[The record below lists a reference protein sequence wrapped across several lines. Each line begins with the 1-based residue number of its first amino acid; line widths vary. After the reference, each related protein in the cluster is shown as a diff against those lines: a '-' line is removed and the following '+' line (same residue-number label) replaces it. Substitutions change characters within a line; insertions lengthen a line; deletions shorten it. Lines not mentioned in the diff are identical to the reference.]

1 MLINNIFFNN
11 NQYKNNKLPVRST
24 HQNQQVFTGKA
35 EQISKEI
42 QLTPE
47 DLQKV
52 SFIADKYE
60 QILKIFSSFNGI
72 YQQKFKSLYPNIV
85 SGEKIKG
92 FVFESI
98 AGLKNKH
105 LQIVRFNTKANS
117 DELLTFGL
125 LDYQNKNLLRYR
137 IDKTGKVC
145 ISSEKEN
152 LNQLSINPFNNEI
165 QYSNYLNSFIEEIK
179 NFSFYSKN
187 FKTINKNSSNTSQQT
202 VINNIESL
210 KDIQNSTGIK
220 PEIDKIV
227 QNYSDLTNVLNLNRG
242 KDALELKQA
251 YFKNVNP
258 KTKGLVIKDSKN
270 TQSITYC
277 PLISKEDN
285 RVSKIV
291 IHNNNNDLENIFV
304 LFADG
309 RIAKQKKLSE
319 ETNAFRPNNL
329 EYISDNDIQNF
340 KIKNIFESLNKEFEE
355 FKKFIIETRN
365 SKTAEK
371 NKIIQEKKL
380 LQAKL
385 QEEKLLKKLEK
396 EQIKQEKLALKAQ
409 KELIA
414 KESARKKQEEKIKK
428 LAEKDAKIA
437 AEKLIKEQKQIQ
449 KAEIK
454 KTQIKVQK
462 TKKATENSTAQISE
476 KLLPQEN
483 PQKVI
488 KFINYNEMRL
498 NKITDELNQI
508 FNLPVEKRSPH
519 LTHEKL
525 SNGTIFAGR
534 FSLKASD
541 GTNITVSRIK
551 SPKYVDFTYYSI
563 KVKKDGKEFIFNIDP
578 DTSKILKSK
587 DGKPEIN
594 KKNMVSYI
602 SKEDYLKDNPEAS
615 NLPEYL
621 NEICEYKTS
630 ASRKI
635 IKNDTKSK
643 KQIFLEEQEQEVL
656 KALMDSEN
664 LLD

>member
-11 NQYKNNKLPVRST
+11 NQYKNNKLHVRST
-24 HQNQQVFTGKA
+24 PQNQLVFTGKA

-42 QLTPE
+42 QLTQE

-52 SFIADKYE
+52 SFIADTYE
-60 QILKIFSSFNGI
+60 QILKIFSSYNGI
-72 YQQKFKSLYPNIV
+72 YQKKFKSLYPNIV

-92 FVFESI
+92 FVFDSI
-98 AGLKNKH
+98 EGLKNKH

-117 DELLTFGL
+117 DELLTLSL
-125 LDYQNKNLLRYR
+125 LDSQNKNLLRYR
-137 IDKTGKVC
+137 INKNGRVC

-152 LNQLSINPFNNEI
+152 LNQLSINPFNNEV

-227 QNYSDLTNVLNLNRG
+227 QNYSELTNVLNLNRG
-242 KDALELKQA
+242 KDTLELKQA

-258 KTKGLVIKDSKN
+258 KTKGLVINDSKN

-277 PLISKEDN
+277 PLMSKEDN
-285 RVSKIV
+285 RVAKIV
-291 IHNNNNDLENIFV
+291 IHNKNKALENIFV
-304 LFADG
+304 LFSDG

-365 SKTAEK
+365 SKTDAK
-371 NKIIQEKKL
+371 NKIIQDKKL
-380 LQAKL
+380 QQEKL
-385 QEEKLLKKLEK
+385 QKEKLLKKLEK

-428 LAEKDAKIA
+428 LAEKNAKIA

-449 KAEIK
+449 KAENK
-454 KTQIKVQK
+454 KTQIKETT
-462 TKKATENSTAQISE
+462 TKNTAQIQE
-476 KLLPQEN
+476 KTKQ
-483 PQKVI
+483 QKVQHEI
-488 KFINYNEMRL
+488 KFPSYNAMRL
-498 NKITDELNQI
+498 NKITEELNQI

-534 FSLKASD
+534 FSLTTLDNA
-541 GTNITVSRIK
+541 NITVSRIK

-602 SKEDYLKDNPEAS
+602 SKEDYLNHNPEA
-615 NLPEYL
+615 NHLPEYL

-630 ASRKI
+630 APRKI
-635 IKNDTKSK
+635 IKHNTKPQ
-643 KQIFLEEQEQEVL
+643 KQIFLEQQEQEVL
-656 KALMDSEN
+656 KALNMDSEN
-664 LLD
+664 LMD

>member
-11 NQYKNNKLPVRST
+11 NQYKNNKLHVRST
-24 HQNQQVFTGKA
+24 PQNQLVFTGKA

-42 QLTPE
+42 QLTQE

-52 SFIADKYE
+52 SFIADTYE
-60 QILKIFSSFNGI
+60 QILKIFSSYNGI
-72 YQQKFKSLYPNIV
+72 YQKKFKSLYPNII

-92 FVFESI
+92 FVFDSI
-98 AGLKNKH
+98 EGLKNKH

-117 DELLTFGL
+117 DELLTLSL
-125 LDYQNKNLLRYR
+125 LDSQNKNLLRYR
-137 IDKTGKVC
+137 INKNGRVC

-152 LNQLSINPFNNEI
+152 LNQLSINPFNNEV

-227 QNYSDLTNVLNLNRG
+227 QNYSELTNVLNLNRG
-242 KDALELKQA
+242 KDTLELKQA

-258 KTKGLVIKDSKN
+258 KTKGLVINDSKN

-277 PLISKEDN
+277 PLMSKEDN
-285 RVSKIV
+285 RVAKIV
-291 IHNNNNDLENIFV
+291 IHNKNKALENIFV
-304 LFADG
+304 LFSDG

-365 SKTAEK
+365 SKTDAK
-371 NKIIQEKKL
+371 NKIIQDNKL
-380 LQAKL
+380 QQEKL

-428 LAEKDAKIA
+428 LAEKNAKIA

-449 KAEIK
+449 KAENK
-454 KTQIKVQK
+454 KTQIKETT
-462 TKKATENSTAQISE
+462 TKNTAQIQE
-476 KLLPQEN
+476 KTKQ
-483 PQKVI
+483 QKVQHEI
-488 KFINYNEMRL
+488 KFPSYNAMRL
-498 NKITDELNQI
+498 NKITEELNQI

-534 FSLKASD
+534 FSLTTLDNA
-541 GTNITVSRIK
+541 NITVSRIK

-594 KKNMVSYI
+594 KRNIVTYI

-630 ASRKI
+630 APRKI
-635 IKNDTKSK
+635 IKHNTKPQ
-643 KQIFLEEQEQEVL
+643 KQIFLEQQEQEVL

>member
-137 IDKTGKVC
+137 IDKTGKVF

-152 LNQLSINPFNNEI
+152 LNQLSTNPFNNEI

-187 FKTINKNSSNTSQQT
+187 FKTINKNSSNTSPQK
-202 VINNIESL
+202 VIENIDKL
-210 KDIQNSTGIK
+210 KNVQSSTGIK

-355 FKKFIIETRN
+355 FKKFIIENRN
-365 SKTAEK
+365 SKTDAK
-371 NKIIQEKKL
+371 NKIIQDKKL
-380 LQAKL
+380 QQEKL

-454 KTQIKVQK
+454 KTQIKEVK
-462 TKKATENSTAQISE
+462 TKKATPNNTAQTQE
-476 KLLPQEN
+476 KNKQ
-483 PQKVI
+483 QKVQHEI
-488 KFINYNEMRL
+488 KFPSYNAMRL
-498 NKITDELNQI
+498 NKITEELNQI

-534 FSLKASD
+534 FSLTTLDNA
-541 GTNITVSRIK
+541 NITVSRIK

-594 KKNMVSYI
+594 KRNIVTYI

-630 ASRKI
+630 APRKI
-635 IKNDTKSK
+635 IKHNTKPQ
-643 KQIFLEEQEQEVL
+643 KQIFLEQQEQEVL

>member
-24 HQNQQVFTGKA
+24 HQNQQFFTGKA
-35 EQISKEI
+35 ERISKEI

-117 DELLTFGL
+117 DELLTLSL
-125 LDYQNKNLLRYR
+125 LDSQNKNLLRYR
-137 IDKTGKVC
+137 INKNGRVC
-145 ISSEKEN
+145 ITSEKEN
-152 LNQLSINPFNNEI
+152 LNQLSINPFNNEV

-187 FKTINKNSSNTSQQT
+187 FKTINKNSSNTSPQK
-202 VINNIESL
+202 VIENIDKL
-210 KDIQNSTGIK
+210 KNVQSSTGIK

-227 QNYSDLTNVLNLNRG
+227 QNYSELTNVLNLNRG
-242 KDALELKQA
+242 KDTLELKQA

-258 KTKGLVIKDSKN
+258 KTKGLVINDSKN

-277 PLISKEDN
+277 PLMSKEDN
-285 RVSKIV
+285 RVAKIV
-291 IHNNNNDLENIFV
+291 IHNKNKALENIFV
-304 LFADG
+304 LFSDG

-365 SKTAEK
+365 SKTDAK
-371 NKIIQEKKL
+371 NKIIQDKKL
-380 LQAKL
+380 QQEKL

-428 LAEKDAKIA
+428 LAEKNAKIA

-449 KAEIK
+449 KAENK
-454 KTQIKVQK
+454 KTQIKETT
-462 TKKATENSTAQISE
+462 TKNTAQIQE
-476 KLLPQEN
+476 KTKQ
-483 PQKVI
+483 QKVQHEI
-488 KFINYNEMRL
+488 KFPSYNAMRL
-498 NKITDELNQI
+498 NKITEELNQI

-534 FSLKASD
+534 FSLTTLDNA
-541 GTNITVSRIK
+541 NITVSRIK

-594 KKNMVSYI
+594 KRNIVTYI

-630 ASRKI
+630 APRKI
-635 IKNDTKSK
+635 IKHNTKPQ
-643 KQIFLEEQEQEVL
+643 KQIFLEQQEQEVL

>member
-42 QLTPE
+42 QLTQE

-52 SFIADKYE
+52 SFIADTYE

-72 YQQKFKSLYPNIV
+72 YQKKFKSLYPNIV

-92 FVFESI
+92 FVFDSI
-98 AGLKNKH
+98 EGLKNKH

-117 DELLTFGL
+117 DELLTLSL
-125 LDYQNKNLLRYR
+125 LDSQNKNLLRYR
-137 IDKTGKVC
+137 INKNGRVC

-152 LNQLSINPFNNEI
+152 LNQLSTNPFNNEI

-187 FKTINKNSSNTSQQT
+187 FKTINKNSSNTSPQK
-202 VINNIESL
+202 VIENIDKL
-210 KDIQNSTGIK
+210 KNVQSSTGIK

-355 FKKFIIETRN
+355 FKKFIIENRN
-365 SKTAEK
+365 SKTDAK
-371 NKIIQEKKL
+371 NKIIQDKKL
-380 LQAKL
+380 QQEKL

-454 KTQIKVQK
+454 KTQIKEVK
-462 TKKATENSTAQISE
+462 TKKATPNNTAQTQE
-476 KLLPQEN
+476 KNKQ
-483 PQKVI
+483 QKVQHEI
-488 KFINYNEMRL
+488 KFPSYNEMRL
-498 NKITDELNQI
+498 NKITEELNQI

-602 SKEDYLKDNPEAS
+602 SKEDYLNHNPEA
-615 NLPEYL
+615 NHLPEYL
-621 NEICEYKTS
+621 NEICEYKAS

-635 IKNDTKSK
+635 IKHNTKPQ
-643 KQIFLEEQEQEVL
+643 KQIFLEQQEQEVL

>member
-11 NQYKNNKLPVRST
+11 NQYKNNKLHVRST
-24 HQNQQVFTGKA
+24 PQNQLVFTGKA

-42 QLTPE
+42 QLTQE

-52 SFIADKYE
+52 SFIADTYE
-60 QILKIFSSFNGI
+60 QILKIFSSYNGI
-72 YQQKFKSLYPNIV
+72 YQKKFKSLYPNIV

-92 FVFESI
+92 FVFDSI
-98 AGLKNKH
+98 EGLKNKH

-117 DELLTFGL
+117 DELLTLSL
-125 LDYQNKNLLRYR
+125 LDSQNKNLLRYR
-137 IDKTGKVC
+137 INKNGRVC

-152 LNQLSINPFNNEI
+152 LNQLSINPFNNEV

-227 QNYSDLTNVLNLNRG
+227 QNYSELTNVLNLNRG
-242 KDALELKQA
+242 KDTLELKQA

-258 KTKGLVIKDSKN
+258 KTKGLVINDSKN

-277 PLISKEDN
+277 PLMSKEDN
-285 RVSKIV
+285 RVAKIV
-291 IHNNNNDLENIFV
+291 IHNKNKALENIFV
-304 LFADG
+304 LFSDG

-365 SKTAEK
+365 SKTDAK
-371 NKIIQEKKL
+371 NKIIQDKKL
-380 LQAKL
+380 QQEKL
-385 QEEKLLKKLEK
+385 QKEKLLKKLEK

-428 LAEKDAKIA
+428 LAEKNAKIA

-449 KAEIK
+449 KAENK
-454 KTQIKVQK
+454 KTQIKETT
-462 TKKATENSTAQISE
+462 TKNTAQIQE
-476 KLLPQEN
+476 KTKQ
-483 PQKVI
+483 QKVQHEI
-488 KFINYNEMRL
+488 KFPSYNAMRL
-498 NKITDELNQI
+498 NKITEELNQI

-534 FSLKASD
+534 FSLTTLDNA
-541 GTNITVSRIK
+541 NITVSRIK

-594 KKNMVSYI
+594 KRNIVTYI

-630 ASRKI
+630 APRKI
-635 IKNDTKSK
+635 IKHNTKPK
-643 KQIFLEEQEQEVL
+643 KQIFLEQQEQEVL

>member
-11 NQYKNNKLPVRST
+11 NQYKNNKLHVRST
-24 HQNQQVFTGKA
+24 PQNQLVFTGKA

-42 QLTPE
+42 QLTQE

-52 SFIADKYE
+52 SFIADTYE
-60 QILKIFSSFNGI
+60 QILKIFSSYNGI
-72 YQQKFKSLYPNIV
+72 YQKKFKSLYPNIV

-92 FVFESI
+92 FVFDSI
-98 AGLKNKH
+98 EGLKNKH

-117 DELLTFGL
+117 DELLTLSL
-125 LDYQNKNLLRYR
+125 LDSQNKNLLRYR
-137 IDKTGKVC
+137 INKNGRVC

-152 LNQLSINPFNNEI
+152 LNQLSINPFNNEV

-227 QNYSDLTNVLNLNRG
+227 QNYSELTNVLNLNRG
-242 KDALELKQA
+242 KDTLELKQA

-258 KTKGLVIKDSKN
+258 KTKGLVINDSKN

-277 PLISKEDN
+277 PLMSKEDN
-285 RVSKIV
+285 RVAKIV
-291 IHNNNNDLENIFV
+291 IHNKNKALENIFV
-304 LFADG
+304 LFSDG

-365 SKTAEK
+365 SKTDAK
-371 NKIIQEKKL
+371 NKIIQDKKL
-380 LQAKL
+380 QQEKL
-385 QEEKLLKKLEK
+385 QKEKLLKKLEK

-428 LAEKDAKIA
+428 LAEKNAKIA

-449 KAEIK
+449 KAENK
-454 KTQIKVQK
+454 KTQIKETT
-462 TKKATENSTAQISE
+462 TKNTAQIQE
-476 KLLPQEN
+476 KTKQ
-483 PQKVI
+483 QKVQHEI
-488 KFINYNEMRL
+488 KFPSYNAMRL
-498 NKITDELNQI
+498 NKITEELNQI

-519 LTHEKL
+519 LIHEKL

-534 FSLKASD
+534 FSLTTLDNA
-541 GTNITVSRIK
+541 NITVSRIK

-594 KKNMVSYI
+594 KRNIVTYI

-630 ASRKI
+630 APRKI
-635 IKNDTKSK
+635 IKHNTKPQ
-643 KQIFLEEQEQEVL
+643 KQIFLEQQEQEVL

>member
-11 NQYKNNKLPVRST
+11 NQYKNNKLHVRST
-24 HQNQQVFTGKA
+24 PQNQLVFTGKA

-42 QLTPE
+42 QLTQE

-52 SFIADKYE
+52 SFIADTYE
-60 QILKIFSSFNGI
+60 QILKIFSSYNGI
-72 YQQKFKSLYPNIV
+72 YQKKFKSLYPNIV

-92 FVFESI
+92 FVFDSI
-98 AGLKNKH
+98 EGLKNKH

-117 DELLTFGL
+117 DELLTLSL
-125 LDYQNKNLLRYR
+125 LDSQNKNLLRYR
-137 IDKTGKVC
+137 INKNGRVC

-152 LNQLSINPFNNEI
+152 LNQLSINPFNNEV

-227 QNYSDLTNVLNLNRG
+227 QNYSELTNVLNLNRG
-242 KDALELKQA
+242 KDTLELKQA

-258 KTKGLVIKDSKN
+258 KTKGLVINDSKN

-277 PLISKEDN
+277 PLMSKEDN
-285 RVSKIV
+285 RVAKIV
-291 IHNNNNDLENIFV
+291 IHNKNKALENIFV
-304 LFADG
+304 LFSDG

-365 SKTAEK
+365 SKTDAK
-371 NKIIQEKKL
+371 NKIIQDKKL
-380 LQAKL
+380 QQEKL
-385 QEEKLLKKLEK
+385 QKEKLLKKLEK

-428 LAEKDAKIA
+428 LAEKNAKIA

-449 KAEIK
+449 KAENK
-454 KTQIKVQK
+454 KTQIKETT
-462 TKKATENSTAQISE
+462 TKNTAQIQE
-476 KLLPQEN
+476 KTKQ
-483 PQKVI
+483 QKVQHEI
-488 KFINYNEMRL
+488 KFPSYNAMRL
-498 NKITDELNQI
+498 NKITEELNQI

-534 FSLKASD
+534 FSLTTLDNA
-541 GTNITVSRIK
+541 NITVSRIK

-594 KKNMVSYI
+594 KRNIVTYI

-630 ASRKI
+630 APRKI
-635 IKNDTKSK
+635 IKHNTKPQ
-643 KQIFLEEQEQEVL
+643 KQIFLEQQEQEVL

>member
-187 FKTINKNSSNTSQQT
+187 FKTINKNSSNTSPQK
-202 VINNIESL
+202 VIENIDKL
-210 KDIQNSTGIK
+210 KNVQSSTGIK

-227 QNYSDLTNVLNLNRG
+227 QTYSDLTNVLNLNRG

-258 KTKGLVIKDSKN
+258 KTKGLVINDSKN

-277 PLISKEDN
+277 PLMSKEDN
-285 RVSKIV
+285 RVAKIV

-355 FKKFIIETRN
+355 FKKFIIENRN

-409 KELIA
+409 KELLA
-414 KESARKKQEEKIKK
+414 QESARKKHEEKIKK

-454 KTQIKVQK
+454 KTQIKEVK
-462 TKKATENSTAQISE
+462 TKKATPNNTAQTQE
-476 KLLPQEN
+476 KNKQ
-483 PQKVI
+483 QKVQHEI
-488 KFINYNEMRL
+488 KFPSYNEMRL

>member
-11 NQYKNNKLPVRST
+11 NQYKNNKLHVRST
-24 HQNQQVFTGKA
+24 PQNQLVFTGKA

-42 QLTPE
+42 QLTQE

-52 SFIADKYE
+52 SFIADTYE
-60 QILKIFSSFNGI
+60 QILKIFSSYNGI
-72 YQQKFKSLYPNIV
+72 YQKKFKSLYPNIV

-92 FVFESI
+92 FVFDSI
-98 AGLKNKH
+98 EGLKNKH

-117 DELLTFGL
+117 DELLTLSL
-125 LDYQNKNLLRYR
+125 LDSQNKNLLRYR
-137 IDKTGKVC
+137 INKNGRVC

-152 LNQLSINPFNNEI
+152 LNQLSINPFNNEV

-227 QNYSDLTNVLNLNRG
+227 QNYSELTNVLNLNRG
-242 KDALELKQA
+242 KDTLELKQA

-258 KTKGLVIKDSKN
+258 KTKGLVINDSKN

-277 PLISKEDN
+277 PLMSKEDN
-285 RVSKIV
+285 RVAKIV
-291 IHNNNNDLENIFV
+291 IHNKNKALENIFV
-304 LFADG
+304 LFSDG

-365 SKTAEK
+365 SKTDAK
-371 NKIIQEKKL
+371 NKIIQDNKL
-380 LQAKL
+380 QQEKL

-428 LAEKDAKIA
+428 LAEKNAKIA

-449 KAEIK
+449 KAENK
-454 KTQIKVQK
+454 KTQIKETT
-462 TKKATENSTAQISE
+462 TKNTAQIQE
-476 KLLPQEN
+476 KTKQ
-483 PQKVI
+483 QKVQHEI
-488 KFINYNEMRL
+488 KFPSYNAMRL
-498 NKITDELNQI
+498 NKITEELNQI

-534 FSLKASD
+534 FFLTTLDNA
-541 GTNITVSRIK
+541 NITVSRIK

-594 KKNMVSYI
+594 KRNIVTYI

-630 ASRKI
+630 APRKI
-635 IKNDTKSK
+635 IKHNTKPQ
-643 KQIFLEEQEQEVL
+643 KQIFLEQQEQEVL

>member
-24 HQNQQVFTGKA
+24 HQNQQFFTGKA

-117 DELLTFGL
+117 DELLTLSL
-125 LDYQNKNLLRYR
+125 LDSQNKNLLRYR
-137 IDKTGKVC
+137 INKNGRVC
-145 ISSEKEN
+145 ITSEKEN
-152 LNQLSINPFNNEI
+152 LNQLSINPFNNEV

-187 FKTINKNSSNTSQQT
+187 FKTINKNSSNTSPQK
-202 VINNIESL
+202 VIENIDKL
-210 KDIQNSTGIK
+210 KNVQSSTGIK

-227 QNYSDLTNVLNLNRG
+227 QNYSELTNVLNLNRG
-242 KDALELKQA
+242 KDTLELKQA

-258 KTKGLVIKDSKN
+258 KTKGLVINDSKN

-277 PLISKEDN
+277 PLMSKEDN
-285 RVSKIV
+285 RVAKIV
-291 IHNNNNDLENIFV
+291 IHNKNKALENIFV
-304 LFADG
+304 LFSDG

-365 SKTAEK
+365 SKTDAK
-371 NKIIQEKKL
+371 NKIIQDKKL
-380 LQAKL
+380 QQEKL

-428 LAEKDAKIA
+428 LAEKNAKIA

-449 KAEIK
+449 KAENK
-454 KTQIKVQK
+454 KTQIKETT
-462 TKKATENSTAQISE
+462 TKNTAQTQE
-476 KLLPQEN
+476 KNKQ
-483 PQKVI
+483 QKVQHEI
-488 KFINYNEMRL
+488 KFPSYNAMRL
-498 NKITDELNQI
+498 NKITEELNQI

-594 KKNMVSYI
+594 KRNIVTYI

-630 ASRKI
+630 APRKI
-635 IKNDTKSK
+635 IKHNTKPQ
-643 KQIFLEEQEQEVL
+643 KQIFLEQQEQEVL

>member
-42 QLTPE
+42 QLTQE

-52 SFIADKYE
+52 SFIADTYE
-60 QILKIFSSFNGI
+60 QILKIFSSYNGI
-72 YQQKFKSLYPNIV
+72 YQKKFKSLYPNIV

-92 FVFESI
+92 FVFGSI
-98 AGLKNKH
+98 EGLKNKH

-117 DELLTFGL
+117 DELLTLSL
-125 LDYQNKNLLRYR
+125 LDSQNKNLLRYR
-137 IDKTGKVC
+137 INKNGRVC

-152 LNQLSINPFNNEI
+152 LNQLSINPFDNEV

-187 FKTINKNSSNTSQQT
+187 FKTINKNSSNTSQRT

-227 QNYSDLTNVLNLNRG
+227 QNYSELTNVLNLNRG
-242 KDALELKQA
+242 KDTLELKQA

-258 KTKGLVIKDSKN
+258 KTKGLVINDSKN

-277 PLISKEDN
+277 PLMSKEDN

-291 IHNNNNDLENIFV
+291 IHNKNKDLENIFV
-304 LFADG
+304 LFSDG

-365 SKTAEK
+365 SKTDAK
-371 NKIIQEKKL
+371 NKIIQDKKL
-380 LQAKL
+380 QQEKL

-449 KAEIK
+449 KAENK
-454 KTQIKVQK
+454 KTQIKETT
-462 TKKATENSTAQISE
+462 TKNTAQIQE
-476 KLLPQEN
+476 KNKQ
-483 PQKVI
+483 QKVQHEI
-488 KFINYNEMRL
+488 KFPSYNAMRL
-498 NKITDELNQI
+498 NKITEELNQI

-534 FSLKASD
+534 FSLTTLD
-541 GTNITVSRIK
+541 NTNITVSRIK

-563 KVKKDGKEFIFNIDP
+563 KVKKDKKEFIFNIDP

-594 KKNMVSYI
+594 KRNIVTYI

-635 IKNDTKSK
+635 IKHNTKPQ
-643 KQIFLEEQEQEVL
+643 KQIVLEQQEQEVL

>member
-11 NQYKNNKLPVRST
+11 NQYKNNKLHVRST
-24 HQNQQVFTGKA
+24 PQNQLVFTGKA

-42 QLTPE
+42 QLTQE

-52 SFIADKYE
+52 SFIADTYE
-60 QILKIFSSFNGI
+60 QILKIFSSYNGI
-72 YQQKFKSLYPNIV
+72 YQKKFKSLYPNIV

-92 FVFESI
+92 FVFDSI
-98 AGLKNKH
+98 EGLKNKH

-117 DELLTFGL
+117 DELLTLSL
-125 LDYQNKNLLRYR
+125 LDSQNKNLLRYR
-137 IDKTGKVC
+137 INKNGRVC

-152 LNQLSINPFNNEI
+152 LNQLSINPFNNEV

-227 QNYSDLTNVLNLNRG
+227 QNYSELTNVLNLNRG
-242 KDALELKQA
+242 KDTLELKQA

-258 KTKGLVIKDSKN
+258 KTKGLVINDSKN

-277 PLISKEDN
+277 PLMSKEDN
-285 RVSKIV
+285 RVAKIV
-291 IHNNNNDLENIFV
+291 IHNKNKALENIFV
-304 LFADG
+304 LFSDG

-365 SKTAEK
+365 SKTDAK
-371 NKIIQEKKL
+371 NKIIQDNKL
-380 LQAKL
+380 QQEKL

-428 LAEKDAKIA
+428 LAEKNAKIA

-449 KAEIK
+449 KAENK
-454 KTQIKVQK
+454 KTQIKETT
-462 TKKATENSTAQISE
+462 TKNTAQIQE
-476 KLLPQEN
+476 KTKQ
-483 PQKVI
+483 QKVQHEI
-488 KFINYNEMRL
+488 KFPSYNAMRL
-498 NKITDELNQI
+498 NKITEELNQI

-534 FSLKASD
+534 FSLTTLDNA
-541 GTNITVSRIK
+541 NITVSRIK

-594 KKNMVSYI
+594 KRNIVTYI

-630 ASRKI
+630 APRKI
-635 IKNDTKSK
+635 IKHNTKPQ
-643 KQIFLEEQEQEVL
+643 KQIFLEQQEQEVL

>member
-137 IDKTGKVC
+137 IDKTGKVF

-187 FKTINKNSSNTSQQT
+187 FKTINKNSSNTSPQK
-202 VINNIESL
+202 VIENIDKL
-210 KDIQNSTGIK
+210 KNVQSSTGIK

-355 FKKFIIETRN
+355 FKKFIIENRN
-365 SKTAEK
+365 SKTDAK
-371 NKIIQEKKL
+371 NKIIQDKKL
-380 LQAKL
+380 QQEKL

-409 KELIA
+409 KELLA
-414 KESARKKQEEKIKK
+414 QESARKKHEEKIKK

-454 KTQIKVQK
+454 KTQIKEVK
-462 TKKATENSTAQISE
+462 TKKATPNNTAQTQE
-476 KLLPQEN
+476 KNKQ
-483 PQKVI
+483 QKVQHEI
-488 KFINYNEMRL
+488 KFPSYNEMRL

>member
-11 NQYKNNKLPVRST
+11 NQYKNNKLHVRST
-24 HQNQQVFTGKA
+24 PQNQLVFTGKA

-42 QLTPE
+42 QLTQE

-52 SFIADKYE
+52 SFIADTYE
-60 QILKIFSSFNGI
+60 QILKIFSSYNGI
-72 YQQKFKSLYPNIV
+72 YQKKFKSLYPNIV

-92 FVFESI
+92 FVFDSI
-98 AGLKNKH
+98 EGLKNKH

-117 DELLTFGL
+117 DELLTLSL
-125 LDYQNKNLLRYR
+125 LDSQNKNLLRYR
-137 IDKTGKVC
+137 INKNGRVC

-152 LNQLSINPFNNEI
+152 LNQLSINPFNNEV

-187 FKTINKNSSNTSQQT
+187 FKTINKNSSNTSINKNSSNTSQQT

-227 QNYSDLTNVLNLNRG
+227 QNYSELTNVLNLNRG
-242 KDALELKQA
+242 KDTLELKQA

-258 KTKGLVIKDSKN
+258 KTKGLVINDSKN

-277 PLISKEDN
+277 PLMSKEDN
-285 RVSKIV
+285 RVAKIV
-291 IHNNNNDLENIFV
+291 IHNKNKALENIFV
-304 LFADG
+304 LFSDG

-365 SKTAEK
+365 SKTDAK
-371 NKIIQEKKL
+371 NKIIQDKKL
-380 LQAKL
+380 QQEKL
-385 QEEKLLKKLEK
+385 QKEKLLKKLEK

-428 LAEKDAKIA
+428 LAEKNAKIA

-449 KAEIK
+449 KAENK
-454 KTQIKVQK
+454 KTQIKETT
-462 TKKATENSTAQISE
+462 TKNTAQIQE
-476 KLLPQEN
+476 KTKQ
-483 PQKVI
+483 QKVQHEI
-488 KFINYNEMRL
+488 KFPSYNAMRL
-498 NKITDELNQI
+498 NKITEELNQI

-534 FSLKASD
+534 FSLTTLDNA
-541 GTNITVSRIK
+541 NITVSRIK

-563 KVKKDGKEFIFNIDP
+563 KVKKDGKEFIFNIDH
-578 DTSKILKSK
+578 
-587 DGKPEIN
+587 
-594 KKNMVSYI
+594 
-602 SKEDYLKDNPEAS
+602 
-615 NLPEYL
+615 
-621 NEICEYKTS
+621 
-630 ASRKI
+630 
-635 IKNDTKSK
+635 
-643 KQIFLEEQEQEVL
+643 
-656 KALMDSEN
+656 
-664 LLD
+664 

>member
-11 NQYKNNKLPVRST
+11 NQYKNNKLHVRST
-24 HQNQQVFTGKA
+24 PQNQLVFTGKA

-42 QLTPE
+42 QLTQE

-52 SFIADKYE
+52 SFIADTYE
-60 QILKIFSSFNGI
+60 QILKIFSSYNGI
-72 YQQKFKSLYPNIV
+72 YQKKFKSLYPNIV

-92 FVFESI
+92 FVFDSI
-98 AGLKNKH
+98 EGLKNKH

-117 DELLTFGL
+117 DELLTLSL
-125 LDYQNKNLLRYR
+125 LDSQNKNLLRYR
-137 IDKTGKVC
+137 INKNGRVC

-152 LNQLSINPFNNEI
+152 LNQLSINPFDNEV

-227 QNYSDLTNVLNLNRG
+227 QNYSELTNVLNLNRG
-242 KDALELKQA
+242 KDTLELKQA

-258 KTKGLVIKDSKN
+258 KTKGLVINDSKN

-277 PLISKEDN
+277 PLMSKEDN

-291 IHNNNNDLENIFV
+291 IHNKNKDLENIFV
-304 LFADG
+304 LFSDG

-365 SKTAEK
+365 SKTDAK
-371 NKIIQEKKL
+371 NKIIQDKKL
-380 LQAKL
+380 QQEKL

-449 KAEIK
+449 KAENK
-454 KTQIKVQK
+454 KTQIKETT
-462 TKKATENSTAQISE
+462 TKNTAQIQE
-476 KLLPQEN
+476 KNKQ
-483 PQKVI
+483 QKVQHEI
-488 KFINYNEMRL
+488 KFPSYNAMRL
-498 NKITDELNQI
+498 NKITEELNQI

-534 FSLKASD
+534 FSLTTLD
-541 GTNITVSRIK
+541 NVNITVSRIK

-563 KVKKDGKEFIFNIDP
+563 KVKKDEKEFIFNIDP

-594 KKNMVSYI
+594 KRNIVTYI

-635 IKNDTKSK
+635 IKHNTKPQ
-643 KQIFLEEQEQEVL
+643 KQIVLEQQEQEVL
-656 KALMDSEN
+656 KALMDSEI

>member
-227 QNYSDLTNVLNLNRG
+227 QTYSDLTNVLNLNRG

-258 KTKGLVIKDSKN
+258 KTKGLVINDSKN

-277 PLISKEDN
+277 PLMSKEDN
-285 RVSKIV
+285 RVAKIV

-355 FKKFIIETRN
+355 FKKFIIENRN

-385 QEEKLLKKLEK
+385 QEEKELKKLEK
-396 EQIKQEKLALKAQ
+396 EHIKQEKLALKAQ

-454 KTQIKVQK
+454 KTQIKEVK
-462 TKKATENSTAQISE
+462 TKKATPNNTAQTQE
-476 KLLPQEN
+476 KNKQ
-483 PQKVI
+483 QKVQHEI
-488 KFINYNEMRL
+488 KFPSYNEMRL

-630 ASRKI
+630 APRKI
-635 IKNDTKSK
+635 IKHNTKPQ
-643 KQIFLEEQEQEVL
+643 KQIVLEEQEQEVL

>member
-11 NQYKNNKLPVRST
+11 NQYKNNKLHVRST
-24 HQNQQVFTGKA
+24 PQNQLVFTGKA

-42 QLTPE
+42 QLTQE

-52 SFIADKYE
+52 SFIADTYE
-60 QILKIFSSFNGI
+60 QILKIFSSYNGI
-72 YQQKFKSLYPNIV
+72 YQKKFKSLYPNIV

-92 FVFESI
+92 FVFDSI
-98 AGLKNKH
+98 EGLKNKH

-117 DELLTFGL
+117 DELLTLSL
-125 LDYQNKNLLRYR
+125 LDSQNKNLLRYR
-137 IDKTGKVC
+137 INKNGRVC
-145 ISSEKEN
+145 ISSEKEK
-152 LNQLSINPFNNEI
+152 LNQLSINPFNNEV

-227 QNYSDLTNVLNLNRG
+227 QNYSELTNVLNLNRG
-242 KDALELKQA
+242 KDTLELKQA

-258 KTKGLVIKDSKN
+258 KTKGLVINDSKN

-277 PLISKEDN
+277 PLMSKEDN
-285 RVSKIV
+285 RVAKIV
-291 IHNNNNDLENIFV
+291 IHNKNKALENIFV
-304 LFADG
+304 LFSDG

-365 SKTAEK
+365 SKTDAK
-371 NKIIQEKKL
+371 NKIIQDKKL
-380 LQAKL
+380 QQEKL

-449 KAEIK
+449 KAENK
-454 KTQIKVQK
+454 KTQIKETT
-462 TKKATENSTAQISE
+462 TKNTAQIQE
-476 KLLPQEN
+476 KTKQ
-483 PQKVI
+483 QKVQHEI
-488 KFINYNEMRL
+488 KFPSYNAMRL
-498 NKITDELNQI
+498 NKITEELNQI

-534 FSLKASD
+534 FSLTTLDNA
-541 GTNITVSRIK
+541 NITVSRIK

-594 KKNMVSYI
+594 KRNIVTYI

-630 ASRKI
+630 APRKI
-635 IKNDTKSK
+635 IKHNTKPQ
-643 KQIFLEEQEQEVL
+643 KQIFLEQQEQEVL

>member
-11 NQYKNNKLPVRST
+11 NQYKNNKLHVRST
-24 HQNQQVFTGKA
+24 PQNQLVFTGKA

-42 QLTPE
+42 QLTQE

-52 SFIADKYE
+52 SFIADTYE
-60 QILKIFSSFNGI
+60 QILKIFSSYNGI
-72 YQQKFKSLYPNIV
+72 YQKKFKSLYPNIV

-92 FVFESI
+92 FVFDSI
-98 AGLKNKH
+98 EGLKNKH

-117 DELLTFGL
+117 DELLTLSL
-125 LDYQNKNLLRYR
+125 LDSQNKNLLRYR
-137 IDKTGKVC
+137 INKNGRVC

-152 LNQLSINPFNNEI
+152 LNQLSINPFNNEV

-227 QNYSDLTNVLNLNRG
+227 QNYSELTNVLNLNRG
-242 KDALELKQA
+242 KDTLELKQA

-258 KTKGLVIKDSKN
+258 KTKGLVINDSKN

-277 PLISKEDN
+277 PLMSKEDN
-285 RVSKIV
+285 RVAKIV
-291 IHNNNNDLENIFV
+291 IHNKNKALENIFV
-304 LFADG
+304 LFSDG

-365 SKTAEK
+365 SKTDAK
-371 NKIIQEKKL
+371 NKIIQDKKL
-380 LQAKL
+380 QQEKL

-428 LAEKDAKIA
+428 LAEKNAKIA

-449 KAEIK
+449 KAENK
-454 KTQIKVQK
+454 KTQIKETT
-462 TKKATENSTAQISE
+462 TKNTAQIQE
-476 KLLPQEN
+476 KTKQ
-483 PQKVI
+483 QKVQHEI
-488 KFINYNEMRL
+488 KFPSYNAMRL
-498 NKITDELNQI
+498 NKITEELNQI

-534 FSLKASD
+534 FSLTTLDNA
-541 GTNITVSRIK
+541 NITVSRIK

-594 KKNMVSYI
+594 KRNIVTYI

-630 ASRKI
+630 APRKI
-635 IKNDTKSK
+635 IKHNTKPQ
-643 KQIFLEEQEQEVL
+643 KQIFLEQQEQEVL